1 MKNNNVVEI
10 FIFVVMIIG
19 VVSCIIWKSL
29 EFGWI

>member
-1 MKNNNVVEI
+1 MKDNVEI

-19 VVSCIIWKSL
+19 IVSCIIWKSL

>member
-1 MKNNNVVEI
+1 MKDWNEV

-19 VVSCIIWKSL
+19 VVSGIIWKLL

>member
-1 MKNNNVVEI
+1 MKDNVEV

-19 VVSCIIWKSL
+19 IVSCIIWKSL